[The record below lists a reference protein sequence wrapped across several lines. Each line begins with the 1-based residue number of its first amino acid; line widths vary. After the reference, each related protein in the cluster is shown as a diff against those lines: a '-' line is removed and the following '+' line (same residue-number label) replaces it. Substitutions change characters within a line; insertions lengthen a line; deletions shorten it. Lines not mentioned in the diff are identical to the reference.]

1 MLDKNKLKEILKEAS
16 ELVKDI
22 PEPVRSKAFEIAV
35 AQLLGT
41 STEVKPVSDSD
52 ESVNMGDVEKQAI
65 SEPGFFEKMSEELE
79 IDSQLLKTVYKLGKK
94 DDLKVVARLTD
105 NNAENQRRLAFL
117 FLLAKKVGLD
127 EEWVSAFDFAK
138 QAKSHGIDDGHIS
151 ENLSKER
158 TILQSG
164 RKRGKEYGLSPAGEA
179 RATEILR
186 EIIGGRG

>member
-1 MLDKNKLKEILKEAS
+1 MVNKNELKEILKEAS

-22 PEPVRSKAFEIAV
+22 PEPVRGKAFEIAV
-35 AQLLGT
+35 AQFLGT
-41 STEVKPVSDSD
+41 STKGKPARDSD
-52 ESVNMGDVEKQAI
+52 ESVGTGGVEKQTI
-65 SEPGFFEKMSEELE
+65 SKLGFFEKMSKELE

-94 DDLKVVARLTD
+94 DDLKVVARLSG

-117 FLLAKKVGLD
+117 FLLAKKVGFD
-127 EEWVSAFDFAK
+127 GEWVSASDFAN

-186 EIIGGRG
+186 EIVGGRR